1 MRATRHN
8 GRSGKHGVYNPKH
21 NDRKFDIANS
31 EHIDAEREKQN
42 IYWDCYRGYVQNP
55 SDETLRNWGPVEPE
69 ASFHD
74 IEKMYY
80 EDHYSDFIKGQNAR
94 NEKNRHPERNRT
106 TEDLLKNKMTCP
118 EETIF
123 QIGKEGEHI
132 SGEQLFHI
140 ADFFMKRFEG
150 MFGDHVHILDF
161 ALHMDETTPHIHE
174 RHVFDCENKYGELCP
189 QQEKALEALGIPLP
203 DPDKPRGRNNNRKMT
218 FDLICRNLLFD
229 VCRQYGLE
237 IEEAPE
243 YGGKKYLEKQEFIIQ
258 AQKEK
263 IARQEQMIKE
273 QEEKIMD
280 NETLIDEVSEIAYD
294 KAVEVVTEKV
304 RAQTQ
309 EEDIRLLDQ
318 LCNNIVQNPNNSDKA
333 KTITK
338 NVIKLAKEKLRN
350 AANAVIEKVQKT
362 LQEPEVSKANTEQI
376 KKKARTSVLEK
387 LAANKSGSQKKT
399 LPEEKQKRNI
409 MTGIP
414 CKEHFDLFSFG

>member
-8 GRSGKHGVYNPKH
+8 GRSGKHGVYNPRH
-21 NDRKFDIANS
+21 NDRQFDVSNS

-55 SDETLRNWGPVEPE
+55 SNEILSNLGAIEPDV
-69 ASFHD
+69 SFHD

-80 EDHYSDFIKGQNAR
+80 EDHYYNFIQGQNAR
-94 NEKNRHPERNRT
+94 NEKNRHSERNRT

-132 SGEQLFHI
+132 SGTQLFQV
-140 ADFFMKRFEG
+140 ADTFMKKFEG

-174 RHVFDCENKYGELCP
+174 RHVFDCKNKYGELCP

-203 DPDKPRGRNNNRKMT
+203 NPDKPRGRNNNRKMT
-218 FDLICRNLLFD
+218 FDLICRNLLLD
-229 VCRQYGLE
+229 ICREQGLE
-237 IEEAPE
+237 IEEEPE

-263 IARQEQMIKE
+263 IVRQEQKIKD

-280 NETLIDEVSEIAYD
+280 NETLIDEVAEIAYD

-304 RAQTQ
+304 RVQTQ
-309 EEDIRLLDQ
+309 EEDIRILDQ
-318 LCNNIVQNPNNSDKA
+318 LCNSIVQNPNNSDKA

-338 NVIKLAKEKLRN
+338 NVIKMAKDKLRN
-350 AANAVIEKVQKT
+350 ATKAVIAKVQKN
-362 LQEPEVSKANTEQI
+362 LQEPEVRKTNTEQI
-376 KKKARTSVLEK
+376 KKKARTSILEK
-387 LAANKSGSQKKT
+387 LAANKKRIVEDATNKKNKT
-399 LPEEKQKRNI
+399 KYHDRN
-409 MTGIP
+409 
-414 CKEHFDLFSFG
+414 FL

>member
-8 GRSGKHGVYNPKH
+8 GRSGKHGVYNPRH
-21 NDRKFDIANS
+21 NDRQFDVSNS

-55 SDETLRNWGPVEPE
+55 SNEILSNLGAIEPDV
-69 ASFHD
+69 SFHD

-80 EDHYSDFIKGQNAR
+80 EDHYYNFIQGQNAR
-94 NEKNRHPERNRT
+94 NEKNRHSERNRT

-132 SGEQLFHI
+132 SGTQLFQV
-140 ADFFMKRFEG
+140 ADTFMKKFEG

-203 DPDKPRGRNNNRKMT
+203 NPDKPRGRNNNRKMT
-218 FDLICRNLLFD
+218 FDLICRNLLLD
-229 VCRQYGLE
+229 ICREQGLE
-237 IEEAPE
+237 IEEEPE

-263 IARQEQMIKE
+263 IVRQEQKIKD

-280 NETLIDEVSEIAYD
+280 NETLIDEVAEIAYD
-294 KAVEVVTEKV
+294 EAVEVVTEKV
-304 RAQTQ
+304 RVQTQ
-309 EEDIRLLDQ
+309 EEDIRILDQ
-318 LCNNIVQNPNNSDKA
+318 LCNSIVQNPNNSDKA

-338 NVIKLAKEKLRN
+338 NVIKMAKDKLRN
-350 AANAVIEKVQKT
+350 ATKAVIAKVQKN
-362 LQEPEVSKANTEQI
+362 LQEPEVRKTNTEQI
-376 KKKARTSVLEK
+376 KKKARTSILEK
-387 LAANKSGSQKKT
+387 LAGNKKRIVEDAASKKNKT
-399 LPEEKQKRNI
+399 KYHDRN
-409 MTGIP
+409 
-414 CKEHFDLFSFG
+414 FL

>member
-8 GRSGKHGVYNPKH
+8 GRSGKHGVYNPRH
-21 NDRKFDIANS
+21 NDRQFDVSNS

-55 SDETLRNWGPVEPE
+55 SNEILSNLGAIEPDV
-69 ASFHD
+69 SFHD

-80 EDHYSDFIKGQNAR
+80 EDHYYNFIQGQNAR
-94 NEKNRHPERNRT
+94 NEKNRHSERNRT

-132 SGEQLFHI
+132 SGTQLFQV
-140 ADFFMKRFEG
+140 ADTFMKKFEG

-203 DPDKPRGRNNNRKMT
+203 NPDKPRGRNNNRKMT
-218 FDLICRNLLFD
+218 FDLICRNLLLD
-229 VCRQYGLE
+229 ICREQGLE
-237 IEEAPE
+237 IEEEPE

-263 IARQEQMIKE
+263 IVRQEQKIKD

-280 NETLIDEVSEIAYD
+280 NETLIDEVAEIAYD

-304 RAQTQ
+304 RVQTQ
-309 EEDIRLLDQ
+309 EEDIRILDQ
-318 LCNNIVQNPNNSDKA
+318 LCNSIVQNPNNSDKA

-338 NVIKLAKEKLRN
+338 NVIKMAKDKLRN
-350 AANAVIEKVQKT
+350 ATKAVIAKVQKN
-362 LQEPEVSKANTEQI
+362 LQEPEVRKTNTEQI
-376 KKKARTSVLEK
+376 KKKARTSILEK
-387 LAANKSGSQKKT
+387 LAANKKRIVEDAANKKNKT
-399 LPEEKQKRNI
+399 KYHDRN
-409 MTGIP
+409 
-414 CKEHFDLFSFG
+414 FL

>member
-8 GRSGKHGVYNPKH
+8 GRSGKHGVYNPRH
-21 NDRKFDIANS
+21 NDRQFDVSNS

-55 SDETLRNWGPVEPE
+55 SNEILSNLGAIEPDV
-69 ASFHD
+69 SFHD

-80 EDHYSDFIKGQNAR
+80 EDHYYNFIQGQNAR
-94 NEKNRHPERNRT
+94 NEKNRHSERNRT

-132 SGEQLFHI
+132 SGTQLFKV
-140 ADFFMKRFEG
+140 ADTFMKKFEG

-174 RHVFDCENKYGELCP
+174 RHVFDCKNKYGELCP

-203 DPDKPRGRNNNRKMT
+203 NPDKPRGRNNNRKMT
-218 FDLICRNLLFD
+218 FDLICRNLLLD
-229 VCRQYGLE
+229 ICREQGLE
-237 IEEAPE
+237 IEEEPE

-263 IARQEQMIKE
+263 ITQQEQKIKD
-273 QEEKIMD
+273 QEEKIMN
-280 NETLIDEVSEIAYD
+280 NETLIDEVAEIAYD

-304 RAQTQ
+304 RVQTQ
-309 EEDIRLLDQ
+309 EEDIRILDQ
-318 LCNNIVQNPNNSDKA
+318 LCNSIVQNPNNSDKA

-338 NVIKLAKEKLRN
+338 NVIKMAKDKLRN
-350 AANAVIEKVQKT
+350 ATKAVIAKVQKN
-362 LQEPEVSKANTEQI
+362 LQEPEVRKTNTEQI
-376 KKKARTSVLEK
+376 KKKARTSILEK
-387 LAANKSGSQKKT
+387 LAANKKRIVEDAANKKNKT
-399 LPEEKQKRNI
+399 KYHDRN
-409 MTGIP
+409 
-414 CKEHFDLFSFG
+414 FL

>member
-55 SDETLRNWGPVEPE
+55 SDETLRDWGPVEPE

-94 NEKNRHPERNRT
+94 NEKNRHPERNRI

-387 LAANKSGSQKKT
+387 LAANKKRVAEENAARRKT
-399 LPEEKQKRNI
+399 KTKYHDRDSL
-409 MTGIP
+409 
-414 CKEHFDLFSFG
+414 

>member
-8 GRSGKHGVYNPKH
+8 GRSGKHGVYNPRH
-21 NDRKFDIANS
+21 NDRQFDVSNS

-55 SDETLRNWGPVEPE
+55 SNEILSNLGAIEPDV
-69 ASFHD
+69 SFHD

-80 EDHYSDFIKGQNAR
+80 EDHYYNFIQGQNAR
-94 NEKNRHPERNRT
+94 NEKNRHSERNRT

-132 SGEQLFHI
+132 SGTQLFQV
-140 ADFFMKRFEG
+140 ADTFMKKFEG

-203 DPDKPRGRNNNRKMT
+203 NPDKPRGRNNNRKMT
-218 FDLICRNLLFD
+218 FDLICRNLLLD
-229 VCRQYGLE
+229 ICREQGLE
-237 IEEAPE
+237 IEEEPE

-258 AQKEK
+258 PQKEK
-263 IARQEQMIKE
+263 IVRQEQKIKD

-280 NETLIDEVSEIAYD
+280 NETLIDEVAEIAYD

-304 RAQTQ
+304 RVQTQ
-309 EEDIRLLDQ
+309 EEDIRILDQ
-318 LCNNIVQNPNNSDKA
+318 LCNSIVQNPNNSDKA
-333 KTITK
+333 KSITK
-338 NVIKLAKEKLRN
+338 NVIKMAKDKLRN
-350 AANAVIEKVQKT
+350 ATKAVIAKVQKN
-362 LQEPEVSKANTEQI
+362 LQEPEVRKTNTEQI
-376 KKKARTSVLEK
+376 KKKARTSILEK
-387 LAANKSGSQKKT
+387 LAGNKKRIVEDAASKKNKT
-399 LPEEKQKRNI
+399 KYHDRN
-409 MTGIP
+409 
-414 CKEHFDLFSFG
+414 FL

>member
-55 SDETLRNWGPVEPE
+55 SDETLRNWGAVEPE

-140 ADFFMKRFEG
+140 ADSFMKRFEG
-150 MFGDHVHILDF
+150 MFGDHVHILNF

-174 RHVFDCENKYGELCP
+174 RHVFDCDNKYGELCP

-203 DPDKPRGRNNNRKMT
+203 NPDKPRGRNNNRKMT

-229 VCRQYGLE
+229 VCRQYGLD
-237 IEEAPE
+237 IEEVPE

-318 LCNNIVQNPNNSDKA
+318 LCNNIVKNPNNSDKA

-338 NVIKLAKEKLRN
+338 NVIKMAKDKLRN
-350 AANAVIEKVQKT
+350 TAKTVIDKVQKN
-362 LQEPEVSKANTEQI
+362 LQEPEVRKANTEQI

-387 LAANKSGSQKKT
+387 LAANKKRVAEENATRRKT
-399 LPEEKQKRNI
+399 KTKYHDRDFL
-409 MTGIP
+409 
-414 CKEHFDLFSFG
+414 

>member
-8 GRSGKHGVYNPKH
+8 GRSGKHGVYNPRH
-21 NDRKFDIANS
+21 NDRQFDVSNS

-55 SDETLRNWGPVEPE
+55 SNEILSNLGAIEPDV
-69 ASFHD
+69 SFHD

-80 EDHYSDFIKGQNAR
+80 EDHYYNFIQAQNAR

-132 SGEQLFHI
+132 SGTQLFKV
-140 ADFFMKRFEG
+140 ADTFMKKFEG

-174 RHVFDCENKYGELCP
+174 RHVFDCKNKYGELCP

-203 DPDKPRGRNNNRKMT
+203 NPDKPRGRNNNRKMT
-218 FDLICRNLLFD
+218 FDLICRNLLLD
-229 VCRQYGLE
+229 ICREQGLE
-237 IEEAPE
+237 IEEEPE

-263 IARQEQMIKE
+263 ITQQEQKIKD
-273 QEEKIMD
+273 QEEKIMN
-280 NETLIDEVSEIAYD
+280 NETLIDEVAEIAYD

-304 RAQTQ
+304 RVQTQ
-309 EEDIRLLDQ
+309 EEDIRILDQ
-318 LCNNIVQNPNNSDKA
+318 LCNSIVQNPNNSDKA

-338 NVIKLAKEKLRN
+338 KVIKMAKDKLRN
-350 AANAVIEKVQKT
+350 ATKAVIAKVQKN
-362 LQEPEVSKANTEQI
+362 LQEPEVRKTNTEQI
-376 KKKARTSVLEK
+376 KKKARTSILEK
-387 LAANKSGSQKKT
+387 LAANKKRIVEDATNKKNKT
-399 LPEEKQKRNI
+399 KYHDRN
-409 MTGIP
+409 
-414 CKEHFDLFSFG
+414 FL

>member
-21 NDRKFDIANS
+21 NDRQFDVSNS

-55 SDETLRNWGPVEPE
+55 SNEILSNLGAIEPDV
-69 ASFHD
+69 SFHD

-80 EDHYSDFIKGQNAR
+80 EDHYYNFIQGQNAR

-132 SGEQLFHI
+132 SGTQLFQV
-140 ADFFMKRFEG
+140 ADTFMKKFEG

-203 DPDKPRGRNNNRKMT
+203 NPDKPRGRNNNRKMT
-218 FDLICRNLLFD
+218 FDLICRNLLLD
-229 VCRQYGLE
+229 ICKEQGLE
-237 IEEAPE
+237 IEEEPE

-263 IARQEQMIKE
+263 IAQQEQKIKD

-280 NETLIDEVSEIAYD
+280 NETLIDEVAEIAYD
-294 KAVEVVTEKV
+294 KAVEVITEKV
-304 RAQTQ
+304 RVQTQ
-309 EEDIRLLDQ
+309 EEDIRILDQ
-318 LCNNIVQNPNNSDKA
+318 LCNSIVQNPNNSDKA

-338 NVIKLAKEKLRN
+338 NVIKMAKDKLRN
-350 AANAVIEKVQKT
+350 ATKAVIAKVQKN
-362 LQEPEVSKANTEQI
+362 LQEPEVRKTNTEQI
-376 KKKARTSVLEK
+376 KKKARTSILEK
-387 LAANKSGSQKKT
+387 LAANKKRIVEDAASKKNKT
-399 LPEEKQKRNI
+399 KYHDRN
-409 MTGIP
+409 
-414 CKEHFDLFSFG
+414 FL

>member
-8 GRSGKHGVYNPKH
+8 GRSGKHGVYNPRH
-21 NDRKFDIANS
+21 NDRQFDVSNS

-55 SDETLRNWGPVEPE
+55 SNEILSNLGAIEPDV
-69 ASFHD
+69 SFHD

-80 EDHYSDFIKGQNAR
+80 EDHYYNFIQGQNAR
-94 NEKNRHPERNRT
+94 NEKNRHSERNRT

-132 SGEQLFHI
+132 SGTQLFQV
-140 ADFFMKRFEG
+140 ADTFMKKFEG

-203 DPDKPRGRNNNRKMT
+203 NPDKPRGRNNNRKMT
-218 FDLICRNLLFD
+218 FDLICRNLLLD
-229 VCRQYGLE
+229 ICREQGLE
-237 IEEAPE
+237 IEEEPE

-263 IARQEQMIKE
+263 IVRQEQKIKD

-280 NETLIDEVSEIAYD
+280 NETLIDEVAEIAYD

-304 RAQTQ
+304 RVQTQ
-309 EEDIRLLDQ
+309 EEDIRILDQ
-318 LCNNIVQNPNNSDKA
+318 LCNSIVQNPNNSDKA

-338 NVIKLAKEKLRN
+338 NVIKMAKDKLRN
-350 AANAVIEKVQKT
+350 ATKAVIAKVQKN
-362 LQEPEVSKANTEQI
+362 LQEPEVRKTNTEQI
-376 KKKARTSVLEK
+376 KKKARTSILEK
-387 LAANKSGSQKKT
+387 LAGNKKRIVEDAASKKNKT
-399 LPEEKQKRNI
+399 KYHDRN
-409 MTGIP
+409 
-414 CKEHFDLFSFG
+414 FL

>member
-8 GRSGKHGVYNPKH
+8 GRSGKHGVYNPRH
-21 NDRKFDIANS
+21 NDRQFDVSNS

-55 SDETLRNWGPVEPE
+55 SNEILSNLGAIEPDV
-69 ASFHD
+69 SFHD

-80 EDHYSDFIKGQNAR
+80 EDHYYNFIQAQNAR

-132 SGEQLFHI
+132 SGTQLFKV
-140 ADFFMKRFEG
+140 ADTFMKKFEG

-203 DPDKPRGRNNNRKMT
+203 NPDKPRGRNNNRKMT
-218 FDLICRNLLFD
+218 FDLICRNLLLD
-229 VCRQYGLE
+229 ICREQGLE
-237 IEEAPE
+237 IEEEPE

-263 IARQEQMIKE
+263 ITQQEQKIKD
-273 QEEKIMD
+273 QEEKIMN
-280 NETLIDEVSEIAYD
+280 NETLIDEVAEIAYD

-304 RAQTQ
+304 RVQTQ
-309 EEDIRLLDQ
+309 EEDIRILDQ
-318 LCNNIVQNPNNSDKA
+318 LCNSIVQNPNNSDKA

-338 NVIKLAKEKLRN
+338 NVIKMAKDKLRN
-350 AANAVIEKVQKT
+350 ATKAVIAKVQKN
-362 LQEPEVSKANTEQI
+362 LQEPEVRKTNTEQI
-376 KKKARTSVLEK
+376 KKKARTSILEK
-387 LAANKSGSQKKT
+387 LAGNKKRIVEDAASKKNKT
-399 LPEEKQKRNI
+399 KYHDRN
-409 MTGIP
+409 
-414 CKEHFDLFSFG
+414 FL

>member
-8 GRSGKHGVYNPKH
+8 GRSGKHGVYNPRH
-21 NDRKFDIANS
+21 NDRQFDVSNS

-55 SDETLRNWGPVEPE
+55 SNEILSNLGAIEPDV
-69 ASFHD
+69 SFHD

-80 EDHYSDFIKGQNAR
+80 EDHYYNFIQGQNAR
-94 NEKNRHPERNRT
+94 NEKNRHSERNRT

-132 SGEQLFHI
+132 SGTQLFQV
-140 ADFFMKRFEG
+140 ADTFMKKFEG

-203 DPDKPRGRNNNRKMT
+203 NPDKPRGRNNNRKMT
-218 FDLICRNLLFD
+218 FDLICRNLLLD
-229 VCRQYGLE
+229 ICREQGLE
-237 IEEAPE
+237 IEEEPE

-263 IARQEQMIKE
+263 ITQQEQKIKD

-280 NETLIDEVSEIAYD
+280 NETLIDEVAEIAYD

-304 RAQTQ
+304 RVQTQ
-309 EEDIRLLDQ
+309 EEDIRILDQ
-318 LCNNIVQNPNNSDKA
+318 LCNSIVQNPNNSDKA

-338 NVIKLAKEKLRN
+338 NVIKMAKDKLRN
-350 AANAVIEKVQKT
+350 ATKAVIAKVQKN
-362 LQEPEVSKANTEQI
+362 LQEPEVRKTNTEQI
-376 KKKARTSVLEK
+376 KKKARTSILEK
-387 LAANKSGSQKKT
+387 LAGNKKRIVEDAASKKNKT
-399 LPEEKQKRNI
+399 KYHDRN
-409 MTGIP
+409 
-414 CKEHFDLFSFG
+414 FL

>member
-8 GRSGKHGVYNPKH
+8 GRSGKHGVYNPRH
-21 NDRKFDIANS
+21 NDRQFDVSNS

-55 SDETLRNWGPVEPE
+55 SNEILSNLGAIEPDV
-69 ASFHD
+69 SFHD

-80 EDHYSDFIKGQNAR
+80 EDHYYNFIQGQNAR
-94 NEKNRHPERNRT
+94 NEKNRHSERNRT

-132 SGEQLFHI
+132 SGTQLFKV
-140 ADFFMKRFEG
+140 ADTFMKKFEG

-174 RHVFDCENKYGELCP
+174 RHVFDCKNKYGELCP

-203 DPDKPRGRNNNRKMT
+203 NPDKPRGRNNNRKMT
-218 FDLICRNLLFD
+218 FDLICRNLLLD
-229 VCRQYGLE
+229 ICREQGLE
-237 IEEAPE
+237 IEEEPE

-263 IARQEQMIKE
+263 ITQQEQKIKD
-273 QEEKIMD
+273 QEEKIMN
-280 NETLIDEVSEIAYD
+280 NETLIDEVAEIAYD

-304 RAQTQ
+304 RVQTQ
-309 EEDIRLLDQ
+309 EEDIRILDQ
-318 LCNNIVQNPNNSDKA
+318 LCNSIVQNPNNSDKA

-338 NVIKLAKEKLRN
+338 NVIKMAKDKLRN
-350 AANAVIEKVQKT
+350 ATKAVIAKVQKN
-362 LQEPEVSKANTEQI
+362 LQEPEVRKTNTEQI
-376 KKKARTSVLEK
+376 KKKARTSILEK
-387 LAANKSGSQKKT
+387 LAANKKRIVEDATNKKNKT
-399 LPEEKQKRNI
+399 KYHDRN
-409 MTGIP
+409 
-414 CKEHFDLFSFG
+414 FL

>member
-8 GRSGKHGVYNPKH
+8 GRSGKHGVYNPRH
-21 NDRKFDIANS
+21 NDRQFDVSNS

-55 SDETLRNWGPVEPE
+55 SNETLSNLGAIEPDV
-69 ASFHD
+69 SFHD

-80 EDHYSDFIKGQNAR
+80 EDHYYSFIQAQNAR

-132 SGEQLFHI
+132 SGTQLFQV
-140 ADFFMKRFEG
+140 ADTFMKKFEG

-174 RHVFDCENKYGELCP
+174 RHVFDCKNKYGELCP

-203 DPDKPRGRNNNRKMT
+203 NPDKPRGRNNNRKMT
-218 FDLICRNLLFD
+218 FDLICRNLLLD
-229 VCRQYGLE
+229 ICREQGLE
-237 IEEAPE
+237 IEEEPE

-263 IARQEQMIKE
+263 ITQQEQKIKD

-280 NETLIDEVSEIAYD
+280 NETLIDEVAEIAYD

-304 RAQTQ
+304 RVQTQ
-309 EEDIRLLDQ
+309 EEDIRILDQ
-318 LCNNIVQNPNNSDKA
+318 LCNSIVQNPNNSDKA

-338 NVIKLAKEKLRN
+338 NVIKMAKDKLRN
-350 AANAVIEKVQKT
+350 ATKAVIAKVQKN
-362 LQEPEVSKANTEQI
+362 LQEPEVRKTNTEQI
-376 KKKARTSVLEK
+376 KKKARTSILEK
-387 LAANKSGSQKKT
+387 LAANKKRIVEDAANKKNKT
-399 LPEEKQKRNI
+399 KYHDRN
-409 MTGIP
+409 
-414 CKEHFDLFSFG
+414 FL

>member
-1 MRATRHN
+1 MRAPRHN

-94 NEKNRHPERNRT
+94 NEKNRHPERNRI

-203 DPDKPRGRNNNRKMT
+203 DPDKPRGRNNKRKMT

-387 LAANKSGSQKKT
+387 LAANKKRVAEENAARRKT
-399 LPEEKQKRNI
+399 KTKYHDRDSL
-409 MTGIP
+409 
-414 CKEHFDLFSFG
+414 